1 MNIRRIF
8 QPGDNCDSTQEKDA
22 QRGISHNFSWEY
34 SQNHIYLQESMFDTS
49 QATILHT
56 IQ

>member
-8 QPGDNCDSTQEKDA
+8 QLGDNCDSTQEKDA
-22 QRGISHNFSWEY
+22 PRGISLNFYCEY
-34 SQNHIYLQESMFDTS
+34 SQNHIYLQESKFYMS